1 MGWKKRIGLT
11 VASLV
16 LTANVAA
23 AQNGWD
29 VSVYPVLVWVPLG
42 IDINV
47 DVPPFEGGG
56 GGVGDIVDG
65 RFDGAYLGGVAATN
79 GKIRIDADGIW
90 AAVGGDRIDRP
101 IFSVDVDLIY
111 FHGSVGYALVPNLY
125 ATAGVRRF
133 AVDYSIKFAE
143 QREFSRKP
151 GFWDPL
157 VGLAYHRLGNV
168 FDVHGVF
175 ETGGFGVG
183 SDIETNASLRFDFK
197 LARHFGLTAG
207 YNLLYFKMTDDD
219 DSIRPFE
226 VKQTLHGPV
235 FGFGLYF

>member
-1 MGWKKRIGLT
+1 MGWKKRIGMAA
-11 VASLV
+11 ASVV

-23 AQNGWD
+23 AQNWD

-56 GGVGDIVDG
+56 GGIGDIIDG
-65 RFDGAYLGGVAATN
+65 RFDGAYLGGVSATN

-90 AAVGGDRIDRP
+90 AAVGGDRIDTP
-101 IFSVDVDLIY
+101 VLSVDVDLIY
-111 FHGSVGYALVPNLY
+111 FHGSVGYAVVPNLFV
-125 ATAGVRRF
+125 TGGVRRF
-133 AVDYSIKFAE
+133 AVDYSIKFGSD
-143 QREFSRKP
+143 RSFDRKP
-151 GFWDPL
+151 GFWDPV
-157 VGLAYHRLGNV
+157 VGVGYHRIGNV

-183 SDIETNASLRFDFK
+183 TDIETNAALRFDFK
-197 LARHFGLTAG
+197 LARHFGLTLG
-207 YNLLYFKMTDDD
+207 YNVLYFKASDDD
-219 DSIRPFE
+219 GLPRVFE